1 MEEIS
6 AGQATSTARNLPD
19 VDGQAALRNQTPKT
33 PAREEVLAWEG
44 HMADWETES
53 RLQPR
58 KVYIQEAAVVR
69 QPDFANK
76 LELSCYNNGQ
86 CQTEEG

>member
-58 KVYIQEAAVVR
+58 KVYVQEAAVVPR
-69 QPDFANK
+69 HGYANK
-76 LELSCYNNGQ
+76 LELSCYNNAQ

>member
-6 AGQATSTARNLPD
+6 AGQATSTARSLPD
-19 VDGQAALRNQTPKT
+19 VDSQAALRSQTPKT

-76 LELSCYNNGQ
+76 LELSSYNNGQ

>member
-6 AGQATSTARNLPD
+6 AGQVISTARNLPD

-44 HMADWETES
+44 HMAD
-53 RLQPR
+53 
-58 KVYIQEAAVVR
+58 
-69 QPDFANK
+69 
-76 LELSCYNNGQ
+76 
-86 CQTEEG
+86 

>member
-69 QPDFANK
+69 RHGFANK